1 MPVKTNPNKI
11 GPTLKAKEVKKR
23 ILTGDRPTGPL
34 HIGHYVGSLEN
45 RVRLQDKYDCFFI
58 VADYQFLTDH
68 LKETEKMEY
77 YVKQVL
83 LDWLSI
89 GMDPEKSTF
98 FIQSQIPEIAEL
110 TMYFSMMVTLARL
123 QRNPTVKEEFKT
135 SGLHAM
141 SYGFLGYPISQAAD
155 ILIVRSNL
163 VPVGDDNLPHV
174 EQTREIARTFNGIFG
189 EVFPIP
195 EALTGEVARLP
206 GLDGQKMSK
215 SLDNAIYLND
225 IVDEVR
231 KKVGM
236 AVTDPAR
243 IKATDKGHPDI
254 CNIYKYHLAFS
265 QAEVQDI
272 EKQCQQGRIGC
283 VACKKKAAESINAFL
298 DPIREKRAYYE
309 ARPSIIKEALR
320 TGIERTLRESQ
331 ETMRLVREAMHFSY
345 KDLLYGK
352 KIMAG

>member
-1 MPVKTNPNKI
+1 MPANTKLNKI
-11 GPTLKAKEVKKR
+11 NSALKAKEVKKR

-45 RVRLQDKYDCFFI
+45 RVKLQEEYDCFFI

-68 LKETEKMEY
+68 LKETEKTEY

-89 GMDPEKSTF
+89 GLDPKKSTF
-98 FIQSQIPEIAEL
+98 FIQSLIPEIAEL

-123 QRNPTVKEEFKT
+123 QRNPTVKEEVKAARIKGT
-135 SGLHAM
+135 

-195 EALTGEVARLP
+195 EPLVGEVSRLP

-215 SLDNAIYLND
+215 SMDNAVYLND
-225 IVDEVR
+225 TVDEVR
-231 KKVGM
+231 QKVGT
-236 AVTDPAR
+236 AITDPAR

-265 QAEVQDI
+265 QAEVRDI
-272 EKQCQQGRIGC
+272 EKHCQQGRIGC
-283 VACKKKAAESINAFL
+283 VACKKKAAENINAFL
-298 DPIREKRAYYE
+298 DPIREKRAFFE

-320 TGIERTLRESQ
+320 TGIERTLQESR

-345 KDLLYGK
+345 KDLLDGK
-352 KIMAG
+352 KIIAR